1 VSQPEQNTGLERLT
15 YNDKVVRQFFWA
27 TVVWGFVGM
36 LVGILIASELANWR
50 VNMGI
55 PYITFGRIR
64 PLHTNGV
71 IFGFAC
77 NAFFT
82 AAYYSTQRLV
92 KARLYSD
99 VLSQIH
105 FWGWQAI
112 IVCAALTFPQGL
124 TFGKEYGELE
134 WPIKL
139 AITVIWVVFAVN
151 YFGTLLR
158 RREKHI
164 YVSIWFYSASII
176 TVAALHIVES
186 FFIPVSFLK
195 SYSMFSGTQDAL
207 VQWWYGHNAV
217 AFILTTPFLGMM
229 YYFIPKAVNRPIYSY
244 RLSIVHF
251 WSLIF
256 VYIWAGPH
264 HLHYTALPGWAQSL
278 GMVFSIMLWMP
289 SWGGM
294 INGLLTLRGAWDKVR
309 KDHVLKFLVTAVTF
323 YGMATFEGP
332 LMAIKSVNAISH
344 YTDWTIGH
352 VHSGT
357 LGWVGFMTF
366 GALYWLAPKLY
377 GTKLHSDKMATTH
390 FWLGTVGIVVYI
402 VSMWIAGITQ
412 ALMLQAVTPE
422 GKLLYPDFVQTVAA
436 IEPYYYMR
444 LFGGLLY
451 FSGVCLAVVNFWKTM
466 RSVPTPV
473 DETVL
478 VPVRF
483 VASRLTDDLDEAT
496 RQKDMTGVVNKLHHI
511 LESKPLVL
519 TVLALL
525 VISVGSLVEL
535 VPTFYI
541 RDNVPLIASVKPYT
555 PLELEGRDIYIR
567 EGCYLCHSQMVRPFK
582 DEYLRYGPPSRPG
595 ESVYDH
601 PFQWGSKRTG
611 PDLARVGG
619 KYPDL
624 WHYRHMRNPRDISS
638 KSIMPVFKWL
648 LTDKLDTGLTKA
660 KIQAMRTLGV
670 PYSKEDVDSA
680 DVRRDRQASEIAA
693 VLKDQGNVPD
703 SIKDKEI
710 VALIAYLQRLGTD
723 IKKDATQ

>member
-1 VSQPEQNTGLERLT
+1 MSQPAQNTSLERLT

-112 IVCAALTFPQGL
+112 IVSAALTFPQGL

-186 FFIPVSFLK
+186 FFIPVSFFK

-294 INGLLTLRGAWDKVR
+294 INGLLTLRGAWER
-309 KDHVLKFLVTAVTF
+309 CAR
-323 YGMATFEGP
+323 
-332 LMAIKSVNAISH
+332 
-344 YTDWTIGH
+344 
-352 VHSGT
+352 
-357 LGWVGFMTF
+357 
-366 GALYWLAPKLY
+366 
-377 GTKLHSDKMATTH
+377 TT
-390 FWLGTVGIVVYI
+390 
-402 VSMWIAGITQ
+402 S
-412 ALMLQAVTPE
+412 
-422 GKLLYPDFVQTVAA
+422 
-436 IEPYYYMR
+436 
-444 LFGGLLY
+444 
-451 FSGVCLAVVNFWKTM
+451 
-466 RSVPTPV
+466 
-473 DETVL
+473 
-478 VPVRF
+478 
-483 VASRLTDDLDEAT
+483 
-496 RQKDMTGVVNKLHHI
+496 
-511 LESKPLVL
+511 
-519 TVLALL
+519 
-525 VISVGSLVEL
+525 
-535 VPTFYI
+535 
-541 RDNVPLIASVKPYT
+541 
-555 PLELEGRDIYIR
+555 
-567 EGCYLCHSQMVRPFK
+567 
-582 DEYLRYGPPSRPG
+582 
-595 ESVYDH
+595 
-601 PFQWGSKRTG
+601 
-611 PDLARVGG
+611 
-619 KYPDL
+619 
-624 WHYRHMRNPRDISS
+624 
-638 KSIMPVFKWL
+638 
-648 LTDKLDTGLTKA
+648 
-660 KIQAMRTLGV
+660 
-670 PYSKEDVDSA
+670 
-680 DVRRDRQASEIAA
+680 
-693 VLKDQGNVPD
+693 
-703 SIKDKEI
+703 
-710 VALIAYLQRLGTD
+710 
-723 IKKDATQ
+723 